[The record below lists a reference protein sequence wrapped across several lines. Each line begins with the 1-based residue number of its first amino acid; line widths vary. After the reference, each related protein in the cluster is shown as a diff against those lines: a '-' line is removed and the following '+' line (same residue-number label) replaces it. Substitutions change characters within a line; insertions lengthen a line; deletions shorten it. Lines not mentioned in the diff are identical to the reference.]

1 MLDLDRLDTAQTAAL
16 LAVAHAYKERFAAL
30 EKAAR
35 DELAGRGGQGGTAV
49 IDGRTVGRWSPIG
62 GTADRTVITD
72 PVRFGAWLDAH
83 GFETVSAP
91 LPPANAAARLDQIIE
106 DAGGELPDG
115 VTVRAGHAPTVRVKT
130 DPDAMD
136 ALLGDTDT
144 REVERLLPGLP
155 EPAGEES
162 PDPFQAMGL

>member
-1 MLDLDRLDTAQTAAL
+1 MPDLDRLDTAQTAAL
-16 LAVAHAYKERFAAL
+16 MAVAHAYKERFAAL

-35 DELAGRGGQGGTAV
+35 EELAGRGGKGGTAV
-49 IDGRTVGRWSPIG
+49 VDGHTVGRWSPVS
-62 GTADRTVITD
+62 GTADRLAVTD

-91 LPPANAAARLDQIIE
+91 LPPANAAGRLDQIVE
-106 DAGGELPDG
+106 DADGELPDG
-115 VTVRAGHAPTVRVKT
+115 VTVRAGHAPTVRVSV

-136 ALLGDTDT
+136 ALLGDSDT
-144 REVERLLPGLP
+144 REVARLLPGLSDTEDTP
-155 EPAGEES
+155 